1 MFCATLPIFGNL
13 YNNFKESKLARI
25 AGVNIPKEK
34 RFVISLTYVYG
45 IGPTTA
51 NKICSKLKINLTTR
65 TSEVSENKLSEV
77 RSLLEKE
84 YPVLEGDLRRKRSGD
99 IKRLADIGC
108 YRGIR
113 HVKKLPVRGQRT
125 HTNARTR
132 KGKGVAVAGKKKI
145 TK

>member
-1 MFCATLPIFGNL
+1 M
-13 YNNFKESKLARI
+13 ARI

-34 RFVISLTYVYG
+34 RFVIALTYIYG
-45 IGPTTA
+45 IGSTTA
-51 NKICSKLKINLTTR
+51 HKICQKLKIDLGLR
-65 TSEVSENKLSEV
+65 THQVTEDKLAQV
-77 RSLLEKE
+77 RALLEKE
-84 YPVLEGDLRRKRSGD
+84 HSTLEGDLRRKVAAD

-132 KGKGVAVAGKKKI
+132 KGRGIAIAGKKKAV
-145 TK
+145 K

>member
-1 MFCATLPIFGNL
+1 M
-13 YNNFKESKLARI
+13 ARI

-34 RFVISLTYVYG
+34 RFVISLTYIYG
-45 IGPTTA
+45 IGRTTA
-51 NKICSKLKINLTTR
+51 EKICEKLKIKASVR
-65 TSEVSENKLSEV
+65 THEVSEEKLAQV
-77 RSLLEKE
+77 RALLEKE
-84 YPVLEGDLRRKRSGD
+84 HPVLEGDLRRKISSD

-132 KGKGVAVAGKKKI
+132 KGKGVAIANKKKAV
-145 TK
+145 K